1 MSTDK
6 KEETFD
12 HGSKV
17 TNSEQPVDAADIY
30 DFAAAKFS
38 VGQKVFANDTG
49 NVYEAVIRKSMI
61 RTEPHHHWAYFVHY
75 LGWNSRWDKWMTEDS
90 IEEDTLEVRS
100 RAQKVKEEAKKVEI
114 LKKEKKRESE
124 REKKERKLRKTKK
137 QKTSSDGD
145 NDDSDLSLTCR
156 DIKKMSIKDI
166 LTSCC
171 ELPFTL
177 KTVLMDDRE
186 KINTR
191 MKNSSTKR
199 EGMKPNLIVHKL
211 PASISVQLII
221 AQFVKI
227 KSREIN
233 ENAKPG
239 KDGKETETQ
248 DDSSSKDTSKNST
261 TDTDSE
267 NKVEK
272 WKSFE
277 RGILNLFDEMLPKYL
292 LYNQEREQYL
302 NLYRSVNDSIDTL
315 SPSELYPGEFLLRMM
330 VRLPLL
336 LSTSLRVKMMC
347 DDKPS
352 YGELRDLGDRLK
364 QLIVF
369 LQKNRVPCFK
379 GRYRYMNK
387 NKYTSTSKSTVM
399 RSNAA

>member
-1 MSTDK
+1 MQST
-6 KEETFD
+6 KEETCD
-12 HGSKV
+12 GSKV
-17 TNSEQPVDAADIY
+17 TDSEQNAPDIY

-61 RTEPHHHWAYFVHY
+61 KTNPHHHWAYFVHY
-75 LGWNSRWDKWMTEDS
+75 LGWNSRWDKWMTEDN
-90 IEEDTLEVRS
+90 IEEDSLEVRS
-100 RAQKVKEEAKKVEI
+100 RAQKAKEEAKKAEI

-124 REKKERKLRKTKK
+124 REKKERKLKKTKK
-137 QKTSSDGD
+137 QKTTNDED
-145 NDDSDLSLTCR
+145 NDDSDLSITSR
-156 DIKKMSIKDI
+156 DMKKMSIKDI

-186 KINTR
+186 KINNIGR
-191 MKNSSTKR
+191 LKKISNTKK
-199 EGMKPNLIVHKL
+199 ESMKPNLLVHAL
-211 PASISVQLII
+211 PVSINIKLII

-227 KSREIN
+227 KHREIN
-233 ENAKPG
+233 EKAKSG
-239 KDGKETETQ
+239 KDRKETETQ

-267 NKVEK
+267 EQLEK
-272 WKSFE
+272 WRSFE

-302 NLYRSVNDSIDTL
+302 NLYRSVDDSLDTL
-315 SPSELYPGEFLLRMM
+315 SPSEIYPGEFLLRMM

-347 DDKPS
+347 DKEPS
-352 YGELRDLGDRLK
+352 YGELCDLGNRLK

-369 LQKNRVPCFK
+369 LQKNRVSCFK
-379 GRYRYMNK
+379 GRYRFMNE
-387 NKYTSTSKSTVM
+387 NEYTSVNKTTVM